1 MIDKNKEYSLN
12 ELLDI
17 YDMYNIDF
25 KYYGNNKNGELELYL
40 KTDTDKVSVFKSIS
54 KISKYDYLKLSE
66 KEARNLY
73 FIYDREV
80 NELELDI
87 VAVVLRTSDV
97 NIPAGRYTLKSLDKL
112 TKEQDAEERSKS
124 ELSDGIAYII
134 VDNNTACTLYDDVY
148 LFGKNQD
155 GLIASLEERIKK
167 EKDGLIHDNLKLI
180 LNYFND
186 LIKEILPDT
195 KYVINDIKKNGI
207 KVMTIVMSLI
217 SSFFL
222 TTNVYAVEK
231 IEGGNVTIESLG
243 AIIKSLATKVQIFGI
258 VLSFIALV
266 VFVIQFIIG
275 DDETKQRRKKTIL
288 YTLGGV
294 ALLIL
299 VPSIINFVIDILG

>member
-1 MIDKNKEYSLN
+1 MVDIKKNKK
-12 ELLDI
+12 I
-17 YDMYNIDF
+17 
-25 KYYGNNKNGELELYL
+25 
-40 KTDTDKVSVFKSIS
+40 VSI
-54 KISKYDYLKLSE
+54 
-66 KEARNLY
+66 
-73 FIYDREV
+73 
-80 NELELDI
+80 
-87 VAVVLRTSDV
+87 
-97 NIPAGRYTLKSLDKL
+97 
-112 TKEQDAEERSKS
+112 
-124 ELSDGIAYII
+124 
-134 VDNNTACTLYDDVY
+134 
-148 LFGKNQD
+148 
-155 GLIASLEERIKK
+155 
-167 EKDGLIHDNLKLI
+167 
-180 LNYFND
+180 
-186 LIKEILPDT
+186 
-195 KYVINDIKKNGI
+195 INDIKKNNI
-207 KVMTIVMSLI
+207 KVMTIVMGLI

>member
-1 MIDKNKEYSLN
+1 MVDIKKNKK
-12 ELLDI
+12 I
-17 YDMYNIDF
+17 
-25 KYYGNNKNGELELYL
+25 
-40 KTDTDKVSVFKSIS
+40 VSI
-54 KISKYDYLKLSE
+54 
-66 KEARNLY
+66 
-73 FIYDREV
+73 
-80 NELELDI
+80 
-87 VAVVLRTSDV
+87 
-97 NIPAGRYTLKSLDKL
+97 
-112 TKEQDAEERSKS
+112 
-124 ELSDGIAYII
+124 
-134 VDNNTACTLYDDVY
+134 
-148 LFGKNQD
+148 
-155 GLIASLEERIKK
+155 
-167 EKDGLIHDNLKLI
+167 
-180 LNYFND
+180 
-186 LIKEILPDT
+186 
-195 KYVINDIKKNGI
+195 INDIKKNGI

-299 VPSIINFVIDILG
+299 VPSIINFVIDVLG

>member
-1 MIDKNKEYSLN
+1 MVDIKKNKK
-12 ELLDI
+12 I
-17 YDMYNIDF
+17 
-25 KYYGNNKNGELELYL
+25 
-40 KTDTDKVSVFKSIS
+40 VSI
-54 KISKYDYLKLSE
+54 
-66 KEARNLY
+66 
-73 FIYDREV
+73 
-80 NELELDI
+80 
-87 VAVVLRTSDV
+87 
-97 NIPAGRYTLKSLDKL
+97 
-112 TKEQDAEERSKS
+112 
-124 ELSDGIAYII
+124 
-134 VDNNTACTLYDDVY
+134 
-148 LFGKNQD
+148 
-155 GLIASLEERIKK
+155 
-167 EKDGLIHDNLKLI
+167 
-180 LNYFND
+180 
-186 LIKEILPDT
+186 
-195 KYVINDIKKNGI
+195 INDIKKNGI

-299 VPSIINFVIDILG
+299 VPSIINFVIDIFG

>member
-1 MIDKNKEYSLN
+1 MIWQKKK
-12 ELLDI
+12 
-17 YDMYNIDF
+17 
-25 KYYGNNKNGELELYL
+25 KYYKKGL
-40 KTDTDKVSVFKSIS
+40 
-54 KISKYDYLKLSE
+54 
-66 KEARNLY
+66 
-73 FIYDREV
+73 
-80 NELELDI
+80 
-87 VAVVLRTSDV
+87 
-97 NIPAGRYTLKSLDKL
+97 
-112 TKEQDAEERSKS
+112 
-124 ELSDGIAYII
+124 
-134 VDNNTACTLYDDVY
+134 VD
-148 LFGKNQD
+148 
-155 GLIASLEERIKK
+155 IKK
-167 EKDGLIHDNLKLI
+167 KKKIVSI
-180 LNYFND
+180 
-186 LIKEILPDT
+186 
-195 KYVINDIKKNGI
+195 INDIKKNGI

>member
-1 MIDKNKEYSLN
+1 MVDIKKNKK
-12 ELLDI
+12 I
-17 YDMYNIDF
+17 
-25 KYYGNNKNGELELYL
+25 
-40 KTDTDKVSVFKSIS
+40 VSI
-54 KISKYDYLKLSE
+54 
-66 KEARNLY
+66 
-73 FIYDREV
+73 
-80 NELELDI
+80 
-87 VAVVLRTSDV
+87 
-97 NIPAGRYTLKSLDKL
+97 
-112 TKEQDAEERSKS
+112 
-124 ELSDGIAYII
+124 
-134 VDNNTACTLYDDVY
+134 
-148 LFGKNQD
+148 
-155 GLIASLEERIKK
+155 
-167 EKDGLIHDNLKLI
+167 
-180 LNYFND
+180 
-186 LIKEILPDT
+186 
-195 KYVINDIKKNGI
+195 INDIKKNGI

-275 DDETKQRRKKTIL
+275 DDETKQRRKKTIF

>member
-1 MIDKNKEYSLN
+1 M
-12 ELLDI
+12 
-17 YDMYNIDF
+17 
-25 KYYGNNKNGELELYL
+25 
-40 KTDTDKVSVFKSIS
+40 
-54 KISKYDYLKLSE
+54 
-66 KEARNLY
+66 
-73 FIYDREV
+73 
-80 NELELDI
+80 
-87 VAVVLRTSDV
+87 
-97 NIPAGRYTLKSLDKL
+97 
-112 TKEQDAEERSKS
+112 
-124 ELSDGIAYII
+124 
-134 VDNNTACTLYDDVY
+134 VD
-148 LFGKNQD
+148 
-155 GLIASLEERIKK
+155 IKK
-167 EKDGLIHDNLKLI
+167 KKKIVSI
-180 LNYFND
+180 
-186 LIKEILPDT
+186 
-195 KYVINDIKKNGI
+195 INDIKKNGI

>member
-1 MIDKNKEYSLN
+1 LVDIKKNKK
-12 ELLDI
+12 I
-17 YDMYNIDF
+17 
-25 KYYGNNKNGELELYL
+25 
-40 KTDTDKVSVFKSIS
+40 VSI
-54 KISKYDYLKLSE
+54 
-66 KEARNLY
+66 
-73 FIYDREV
+73 
-80 NELELDI
+80 
-87 VAVVLRTSDV
+87 
-97 NIPAGRYTLKSLDKL
+97 
-112 TKEQDAEERSKS
+112 
-124 ELSDGIAYII
+124 
-134 VDNNTACTLYDDVY
+134 
-148 LFGKNQD
+148 
-155 GLIASLEERIKK
+155 
-167 EKDGLIHDNLKLI
+167 
-180 LNYFND
+180 
-186 LIKEILPDT
+186 
-195 KYVINDIKKNGI
+195 INDIKKNSI
-207 KVMTIVMSLI
+207 KVMTVVMSLI

>member
-1 MIDKNKEYSLN
+1 MVDIKKNKKIVS
-12 ELLDI
+12 I
-17 YDMYNIDF
+17 I
-25 KYYGNNKNGELELYL
+25 NG
-40 KTDTDKVSVFKSIS
+40 
-54 KISKYDYLKLSE
+54 
-66 KEARNLY
+66 
-73 FIYDREV
+73 
-80 NELELDI
+80 
-87 VAVVLRTSDV
+87 
-97 NIPAGRYTLKSLDKL
+97 
-112 TKEQDAEERSKS
+112 
-124 ELSDGIAYII
+124 
-134 VDNNTACTLYDDVY
+134 
-148 LFGKNQD
+148 
-155 GLIASLEERIKK
+155 
-167 EKDGLIHDNLKLI
+167 
-180 LNYFND
+180 
-186 LIKEILPDT
+186 
-195 KYVINDIKKNGI
+195 IKKNGI

>member
-1 MIDKNKEYSLN
+1 MVDIKKNKK
-12 ELLDI
+12 I
-17 YDMYNIDF
+17 
-25 KYYGNNKNGELELYL
+25 
-40 KTDTDKVSVFKSIS
+40 VSI
-54 KISKYDYLKLSE
+54 
-66 KEARNLY
+66 
-73 FIYDREV
+73 
-80 NELELDI
+80 
-87 VAVVLRTSDV
+87 
-97 NIPAGRYTLKSLDKL
+97 
-112 TKEQDAEERSKS
+112 
-124 ELSDGIAYII
+124 
-134 VDNNTACTLYDDVY
+134 
-148 LFGKNQD
+148 
-155 GLIASLEERIKK
+155 
-167 EKDGLIHDNLKLI
+167 
-180 LNYFND
+180 
-186 LIKEILPDT
+186 
-195 KYVINDIKKNGI
+195 INDIKKNGI

-275 DDETKQRRKKTIL
+275 DDETKQRREKTIL